1 MRSPVKQSIP
11 ITAAVVLG
19 AAALAL
25 SGCSGSPSGGA
36 STPAADPAKLV
47 LAMEPAEQK
56 ADLQTEGQTIAD
68 ALTKSL
74 GIPVEVTVPDDY
86 AALVTALGTG
96 QADIAFAAPASLVQ
110 AVDQGVATPLLQVT
124 RGGSRSY
131 VAQWFT
137 TDPGTYCDTPV
148 VTKSETLS
156 DGSSHDFKFCNGVD
170 TAQYG
175 DSVGTDD
182 LKKLTKDTP
191 ISFVDEGS
199 ASGYEFPVVQLENL
213 GVISSPE
220 DLTAI
225 TFAGGHPQSVIA
237 VADGTADVGTSYD
250 DARADAIAEDPNV
263 DKLMVFAWSSPIPND
278 GVVAASDLSADL
290 QARIKTAVQ
299 GLLDDAGAKDALNKA
314 YQIDGF
320 QDPDMDALDV
330 VRQVNQQFQ

>member
-1 MRSPVKQSIP
+1 MKKP
-11 ITAAVVLG
+11 II
-19 AAALAL
+19 AAATIAVAAFAL
-25 SGCSGSPSGGA
+25 VGCSSGTPTPGA
-36 STPAADPAKLV
+36 SSAAPDPAKLV

-56 ADLQTEGQTIAD
+56 ADLQTEGTTIAD

-124 RGGSRSY
+124 REGSRSY

-137 TDPGTYCDTPV
+137 ADPDKYCTTPV

-156 DGSSHDFKFCNGVD
+156 DGTTHDFKFCNGVD
-170 TAQYG
+170 QAKYG
-175 DSVGTDD
+175 DTVGTDG
-182 LKKLTKDTP
+182 LKKITKDTS

-199 ASGYEFPVVQLENL
+199 ASGYEFPVVQLEGL
-213 GVISSPE
+213 GLISSPE
-220 DLTAI
+220 DLTAV
-225 TFAGGHPQSVIA
+225 TFAGGHPQSVLA
-237 VADGTADVGTSYD
+237 VADGTAEIGTSYD

-263 DKLMVFAWSSPIPND
+263 DNLVVFAWSTPIPND
-278 GVVAASDLSADL
+278 GVVVASDLSADL

-299 GLLDDAGAKDALNKA
+299 ALLTDSGAKDALNKA

-320 QDPDMDALDV
+320 QDPDLDALDV
-330 VRQVNQQFQ
+330 VRQVNKQFN